1 VFLDAPAAELWQRCV
16 RQAEEQG
23 LSRPL
28 LQSAEQFET
37 LFEQRR
43 SSYMKASLRVDT
55 GSRTVTA
62 IATEIAEVVKNKKL
76 GREKEGLSQ

>member
-1 VFLDAPAAELWQRCV
+1 
-16 RQAEEQG
+16 
-23 LSRPL
+23 
-28 LQSAEQFET
+28 
-37 LFEQRR
+37 
-43 SSYMKASLRVDT
+43 MKASLRVDT